1 MGPPMTDVSGVQNPN
16 PLAALQGA
24 PHAVPQGAPRTLRV
38 TPAGPSAVRTTQR
51 TDVISFTK
59 AAQQVSASRAT
70 QSAAPTYGLS
80 GLQATT
86 PTAAQREMG
95 KLVAAR
101 VDAPMDYVSGQ
112 VTGRNGSLPFYTNP
126 ALANSAATSTNAAR
140 LGTSIDTTG

>member
-1 MGPPMTDVSGVQNPN
+1 MGPPMTDVSGVSGHN

-24 PHAVPQGAPRTLRV
+24 TRTLRV
-38 TPAGPSAVRTTQR
+38 SSSSPNAVRTNQP

-59 AAQQVSASRAT
+59 AAEQLSKAQGVQASPA
-70 QSAAPTYGLS
+70 TYGVP

-86 PTAAQREMG
+86 STAVQREMG
-95 KLVAAR
+95 RIVAAR

-112 VTGRNGSLPFYTNP
+112 VQGRNGSLPFYTNP
-126 ALANSAATSTNAAR
+126 ALANSAATSTSVAR

>member
-1 MGPPMTDVSGVQNPN
+1 MADVSGVTGHN

-24 PHAVPQGAPRTLRV
+24 TRALRV
-38 TPAGPSAVRTTQR
+38 SPASPNAIRTNQPA
-51 TDVISFTK
+51 DVISFTK
-59 AAQQVSASRAT
+59 AAERLSQAKTQTQGIQASP
-70 QSAAPTYGLS
+70 STYGVP

-86 PTAAQREMG
+86 PSAAQREIG

-112 VTGRNGSLPFYTNP
+112 VQGRDGSLPFYTNP
-126 ALANSAATSTNAAR
+126 ALANSAATSTSVAR